1 MGEIHEATGRWHGRR
16 VSRAPFLLL
25 KTLELHLGTQ
35 ECTLTHDP
43 NSEAMD
49 QVGAK
54 RYCCRRMLM
63 THVDLI
69 EKLLQYVLPHYL
81 RSVYSESEKCP
92 CRDTVAAALT
102 ILYLVYRYDPAERRL
117 KAQ

>member
-1 MGEIHEATGRWHGRR
+1 MGKIGLEESKAIFRCRR
-16 VSRAPFLLL
+16 ADM
-25 KTLELHLGTQ
+25 G
-35 ECTLTHDP
+35 

-69 EKLLQYVLPHYL
+69 EKLLQY
-81 RSVYSESEKCP
+81 
-92 CRDTVAAALT
+92 
-102 ILYLVYRYDPAERRL
+102 DPAERRQNR
-117 KAQ
+117 AQ

>member
-1 MGEIHEATGRWHGRR
+1 MK
-16 VSRAPFLLL
+16 LLEGGMADGL
-25 KTLELHLGTQ
+25 VEPGTRTQ
-35 ECTLTHDP
+35 DAGNPYRETPEGILTILA

-69 EKLLQYVLPHYL
+69 EKLLQCVFSLIVLIC
-81 RSVYSESEKCP
+81 SGSG
-92 CRDTVAAALT
+92 RDRAPF
-102 ILYLVYRYDPAERRL
+102 DPRETHG
-117 KAQ
+117 

>member
-1 MGEIHEATGRWHGRR
+1 MRASLPLRFLCSEADILEQSQVIADIWEKYMKLLEGGMGDGLVEPGTRTPDAGNSYHEI
-16 VSRAPFLLL
+16 S
-25 KTLELHLGTQ
+25 
-35 ECTLTHDP
+35 ECILTILA

-69 EKLLQYVLPHYL
+69 EKLLQCVF
-81 RSVYSESEKCP
+81 
-92 CRDTVAAALT
+92 ALI
-102 ILYLVYRYDPAERRL
+102 ILICSGSGRETHG
-117 KAQ
+117 